1 MRHSPP
7 LHRKPP
13 ANYRRSARLLHVAT
27 ILGVLAIS
35 LACTQPSREGTM
47 PGSRENVNAGQ
58 PLDENGVAK
67 LLSSA
72 PGVHFHLGKDNPNSA
87 GNLQIERKTPAL
99 RRTDGAL
106 EYWNVAAHDLDY
118 ASGGSGKTSRLH
130 IYAGAGRQAYTWK
143 TQKGFLATPSD
154 IRNQEFTVFVRVHGI
169 VDPQRAAITLKI
181 RGGAHSANNP
191 DLASCTMM
199 TFQAASTGAVARFG
213 KELIHPIYDYVK
225 LPPGFAAALVDN
237 QWFGLKLLSY
247 GMPDDSTRVVNRL
260 YLDSEPFERQSGKP
274 RNRWQLF
281 AEYVDSAGL
290 STGRYSKLA
299 DWGGWQTTLR
309 TDGVGSLDFT
319 MIGLREI
326 QPPKWQLN

>member
-1 MRHSPP
+1 MRHPP
-7 LHRKPP
+7 RLHWKP
-13 ANYRRSARLLHVAT
+13 AAHERRNARLLHVAAILGALT
-27 ILGVLAIS
+27 IL
-35 LACTQPSREGTM
+35 LACTQPSRDRTVRGA
-47 PGSRENVNAGQ
+47 RESVNPGQ
-58 PLDENGVAK
+58 PLNENGVAQ
-67 LLSSA
+67 LLSAA
-72 PGVHFHLGKDNPNSA
+72 PGVHIQLDKDNPDIS
-87 GNLQIERKTPAL
+87 GNFQIERKTPAL
-99 RRTDGAL
+99 RRTDGTL
-106 EYWNVAAHDLDY
+106 EYWNVTAHDLDY

-130 IYAGAGRQAYTWK
+130 IYTGVGRQAYTWK
-143 TQKGFLATPSD
+143 TQQGFLATPSD
-154 IRNQEFTVFVRVHGI
+154 IRNQEFTAFVRVHGI
-169 VDPQRAAITLKI
+169 VDPRRAAITLKI

-213 KELIHPIYDYVK
+213 KELIHPMYDYVR

-237 QWFGLKLLSY
+237 QWFGLKLVSY
-247 GMPDDSTRVVNRL
+247 GMPGDSTRVVNRL

-281 AEYVDSAGL
+281 AEYADSEGL
-290 STGRYSKLA
+290 STGQYSKLA

-326 QPPKWQLN
+326 QPPK

>member
-13 ANYRRSARLLHVAT
+13 ANYCRSARILHVAAG
-27 ILGVLAIS
+27 ILTIS
-35 LACTQPSREGTM
+35 LACTQPGREWTM
-47 PGSRENVNAGQ
+47 PGSSENVKPGQ
-58 PLDENGVAK
+58 PLDEDGVAK

-87 GNLQIERKTPAL
+87 GNLQIERKAPAL

-106 EYWNVAAHDLDY
+106 EYWNVTAHDLNY

-130 IYAGAGRQAYTWK
+130 IYAGAGQQAYTWK

-154 IRNQEFTVFVRVHGI
+154 IRNQEFTVFVRVHDI

-199 TFQAASTGAVARFG
+199 TFQAASTGTVARFG

-247 GMPDDSTRVVNRL
+247 GMPGDSTRVVNRL
-260 YLDSEPFERQSGKP
+260 YLDSEPFDSQSGKP

-281 AEYVDSAGL
+281 AEYIDSEGL

-309 TDGVGSLDFT
+309 TDGVGSLDFA
-319 MIGLREI
+319 MISLREI
-326 QPPKWQLN
+326 QPAK

>member
-1 MRHSPP
+1 MRHPP
-7 LHRKPP
+7 RLHWKPA
-13 ANYRRSARLLHVAT
+13 ANYRRSARLLRVAA
-27 ILGVLAIS
+27 ILGALTIS
-35 LACTQPSREGTM
+35 LACTQPGREWTGQ
-47 PGSRENVNAGQ
+47 GSRRSVNPGQ

-67 LLSSA
+67 LLSAA
-72 PGVHFHLGKDNPNSA
+72 PGVHFQLGKDNPNIS
-87 GNLQIERKTPAL
+87 GNFQIERKTPAL

-106 EYWNVAAHDLDY
+106 EYWNVTAHDLDY

-130 IYAGAGRQAYTWK
+130 IYTGAGQQAYTWK

-154 IRNQEFTVFVRVHGI
+154 IRNQEFTAFVRVHGI
-169 VDPQRAAITLKI
+169 ADPQRAAITLKI

-225 LPPGFAAALVDN
+225 LRPGFAAALVDN

-247 GMPDDSTRVVNRL
+247 GMPGDSTRVVNRL
-260 YLDSEPFERQSGKP
+260 FLDSEPFERRSGKP
-274 RNRWQLF
+274 RNRWQLL
-281 AEYVDSAGL
+281 AEYVDSEGL

-326 QPPKWQLN
+326 QPPK

>member
-1 MRHSPP
+1 
-7 LHRKPP
+7 
-13 ANYRRSARLLHVAT
+13 
-27 ILGVLAIS
+27 
-35 LACTQPSREGTM
+35 M
-47 PGSRENVNAGQ
+47 PGSSEKVKPGQ

-87 GNLQIERKTPAL
+87 GNFQIERKTPAL
-99 RRTDGAL
+99 RRTEGAL
-106 EYWNVAAHDLDY
+106 QYWNVSAQDLAY

-130 IYAGAGRQAYTWK
+130 IYASAGQQAHTWK
-143 TQKGFLATPSD
+143 TQNGFLASSSD

-169 VDPQRAAITLKI
+169 ADPKRAAITLKI

-199 TFQAASTGAVARFG
+199 TFQAASTGTVARFG

-225 LPPGFAAALVDN
+225 LPPSFAAALVDN

-247 GMPDDSTRVVNRL
+247 AMPGDSTRVVNRL
-260 YLDSEPFERQSGKP
+260 YLDVEPFERQSGKP

-281 AEYVDSAGL
+281 AEYIDSAGL